1 MYSEQFGLGPQSAEA
16 IAPATISEAGP
27 PPQKSRW
34 AAQLRRIVREP
45 LTHFLILG
53 IAIFIAAHVVEERS
67 TRFRIA
73 IAQPELNRIVAS
85 YTQQYG
91 SEPTPDQLRTM
102 VDNYVRE
109 EIFLREGIAL
119 GLDRND
125 EIVRRRIAQKYD
137 FLQQDNAVA
146 REPSESQLRSWFAA
160 HPADF
165 RRPVRRSFEQLYFA
179 ADARGDAA
187 ARQRAEAARAVLQAG
202 GKPPAADEFPG
213 PKTISEL
220 SLDDA
225 TRLFGADDF
234 AKAVFAAPVGQ
245 WSGPLR
251 SGFGWHVIR
260 VTQERAASKPSFD
273 EVRADVRNAWRDAD
287 QRARNAEI
295 YRQLRA
301 RYTVTVAGAP
311 L

>member
-187 ARQRAEAARAVLQAG
+187 ARQRAEAARFRRAEVPFVVRG
-202 GKPPAADEFPG
+202 VP
-213 PKTISEL
+213 
-220 SLDDA
+220 SLDAAAAKWSRDEYLLEA
-225 TRLFGADDF
+225 MGADRPYP
-234 AKAVFAAPVGQ
+234 A
-245 WSGPLR
+245 
-251 SGFGWHVIR
+251 
-260 VTQERAASKPSFD
+260 
-273 EVRADVRNAWRDAD
+273 EVNS
-287 QRARNAEI
+287 N
-295 YRQLRA
+295 
-301 RYTVTVAGAP
+301 GNHFM
-311 L
+311 